1 MNCLEKGFVGA
12 FSKTTLG
19 WPSVCTIDQ
28 LVMVPVDPEP
38 SNITSSLGL
47 ALLIN
52 SANFAST
59 SPVGGGGGGVVW
71 FLYHLQ

>member
-1 MNCLEKGFVGA
+1 
-12 FSKTTLG
+12 
-19 WPSVCTIDQ
+19 
-28 LVMVPVDPEP
+28 MVPVEPEP

-59 SPVGGGGGGVVW
+59 SPVGGGGGGGVVVPLS
-71 FLYHLQ
+71 FTVIKQVLISSALI